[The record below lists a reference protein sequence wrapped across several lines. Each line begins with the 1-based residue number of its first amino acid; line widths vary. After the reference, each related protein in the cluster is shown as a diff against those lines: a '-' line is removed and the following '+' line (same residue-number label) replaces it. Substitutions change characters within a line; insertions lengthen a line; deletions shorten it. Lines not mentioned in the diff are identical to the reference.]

1 MTLIGMLSSAHT
13 TGALCGIFLMAAASS
28 GCSEHESKEALLAR
42 ANSDL
47 ASAQYDKAEKE
58 YRDVLRLA
66 PDDPVAL
73 RQLAFIYVEQG
84 QLPQAFQTVQKAAQ
98 AQPDDAD
105 LQVKLGQLLLTA
117 GQYEQAREAAMR
129 SLEKQPGGDQAL
141 MLLASSAARLSDLD
155 ETRQLIDEMR
165 AKDQDRAGYHLA
177 LGILALAQKDQAR
190 AETEFNAALKV
201 DPKSAAAHT
210 ALGELYWSRNN
221 LQAADQAFKAAA
233 DLAPPPAPAQLRYA
247 EFKVRTGAVPDGK
260 KILEDINSKLP
271 DYLPASVALMRVAC
285 AERRDEACATRVQA
299 ILARDTMNYDGLFQD
314 GLLNIQKG
322 DAAKAIREFEYLS
335 ALYTKN
341 PQVRYQLARAYLL
354 LAVKST
360 SIAERRS
367 AAERAENRLNEAVEL
382 DPNFDPATLLLAEI
396 KIVKGNPAAAMDLLT
411 PVVKARPQIAQAH
424 YLLATA
430 YLAQQKRDEALAVYR
445 RMTELFPNDPQP
457 SLLIGNILL
466 AERQPAEAR
475 NAFEKAVEISPDY
488 LPATEMLVQLDIAQQ
503 QYPAAMAR
511 VQKLLDKDP
520 KAQENA
526 QLWALRGKIYLA
538 QRDFTH
544 AEPDLSK
551 AIELDPNLEP
561 AYLLLAQLYL
571 ASNKQDE
578 AIAKLSGFVEKNND
592 LRALMLL
599 ALIHTGSKHFDAARD
614 AYEKVLAL
622 NPNNAL
628 ALNNLAA
635 IYSDQFGQVDKGYEL
650 AKKAKEAAPNEPHI
664 ADTLGWIEFKKG
676 NYSDAL
682 QALQESAAKLPDSPE
697 IQYHVGMAH
706 YMMGE
711 EEPARVAL
719 QKAADAGADFPGK
732 DDARKRLSLLAIGF
746 GATDPAARTELQ
758 NYLKEQPNDPA
769 ALTRLAALQ
778 QHDGAVD
785 DAIKTYDKAL
795 AANPLYA
802 PATRQ
807 LALLYARRSS
817 DDPKAY
823 ELTTKARE
831 SYPDDPDVAKAL
843 GILNYRRG
851 LLPQA
856 AELLKTAAAKRQD
869 DPEILYYLGATYH
882 QLKQFNECKN
892 ALQRSLDL
900 HLQPTLATEAQRKLA
915 DCSETAPL

>member
-1 MTLIGMLSSAHT
+1 MG
-13 TGALCGIFLMAAASS
+13 
-28 GCSEHESKEALLAR
+28 
-42 ANSDL
+42 
-47 ASAQYDKAEKE
+47 
-58 YRDVLRLA
+58 
-66 PDDPVAL
+66 
-73 RQLAFIYVEQG
+73 
-84 QLPQAFQTVQKAAQ
+84 
-98 AQPDDAD
+98 
-105 LQVKLGQLLLTA
+105 
-117 GQYEQAREAAMR
+117 
-129 SLEKQPGGDQAL
+129 
-141 MLLASSAARLSDLD
+141 
-155 ETRQLIDEMR
+155 
-165 AKDQDRAGYHLA
+165 
-177 LGILALAQKDQAR
+177 
-190 AETEFNAALKV
+190 
-201 DPKSAAAHT
+201 PKSAWVHAAL
-210 ALGELYWSRNN
+210 ANLYWSRND
-221 LQAADQAFKAAA
+221 LEAADRAFKAAA
-233 DLAPPPAPAQLRYA
+233 DLAPPPAPIQVRYA
-247 EFKVRTGAVPDGK
+247 EFKLRTGAAPEAK
-260 KILEDINSKLP
+260 KILEDINSKSP
-271 DYLPASVALMRVAC
+271 DYLPASIGLMHMAC
-285 AERRDEACATRVQA
+285 SEHQDDACATRVQA

-354 LAVKST
+354 LAAKST

-367 AAERAENRLNEAVEL
+367 AAERAENRLNEAVQL
-382 DPNFDPATLLLAEI
+382 DPNLDPATLLLAEI
-396 KIVKGNPAAAMDLLT
+396 KIGKGSPVAAVDLLT

-457 SLLIGNILL
+457 SFFIGNILL

-488 LPATEMLVQLDIAQQ
+488 LPATERLVDLDIAQQ

-511 VQKLLDKDP
+511 LARVQKLLDKDP
-520 KAQENA
+520 KAA

-538 QRDFTH
+538 ERDFAH

-561 AYLLLAQLYL
+561 AYALLAQLYL
-571 ASNKQDE
+571 ASNKPDE
-578 AIAKLSGFVEKNND
+578 AIAKLSAFVEKTND
-592 LRALMLL
+592 PRALMLL
-599 ALIHTGSKHFDAARD
+599 ALIQTSLKHFDAARD

-622 NPNNAL
+622 APNSAL
-628 ALNNLAA
+628 ALNNLAV

-650 AKKAKEAAPNEPHI
+650 AKKASELAPNEPHI
-664 ADTLGWIEFKKG
+664 ADTLGWIAFKKG
-676 NYSDAL
+676 DYGDAL
-682 QALQESAAKLPDSPE
+682 RALQESAAKLPNSPE

-706 YMMGE
+706 YMVGE

-719 QKAADAGADFPGK
+719 QKAADASVDFPGK
-732 DDARKRLSLLAIGF
+732 DDARKRLSLLAIGI
-746 GATDPAARTELQ
+746 GAADPAVRTELQ

-778 QHDGAVD
+778 QQDGAVD

-795 AANPLYA
+795 AADPLYV

-807 LALLYARRSS
+807 LALLYARRAS

-823 ELTTKARE
+823 ELTTKARQA
-831 SYPDDPDVAKAL
+831 YPDDPEIAQAL

-851 LLPQA
+851 LYPQA
-856 AELLKTAAAKRQD
+856 ADLLKTAAAKRQD
-869 DPEILYYLGATYH
+869 DPELLYYLGAAYH
-882 QLKQFNECKN
+882 QLKQFNECKD

-900 HLQPTLATEAQRKLA
+900 HLSPTLATEAQRKLA
-915 DCSETAPL
+915 DCSETSPL